1 MLMTMMTMVT
11 KTTTMVMMMMAMMMM
26 MTIWN
31 LLVCS
36 TAKRNI
42 TSGIGAFE
50 TVLCSCKKYFKNLS
64 VGKPMMIGL
73 ILFGNELKP

>member
-1 MLMTMMTMVT
+1 MKIMLMMTMMM
-11 KTTTMVMMMMAMMMM
+11 MMIMMMAM
-26 MTIWN
+26 TILN

-50 TVLCSCKKYFKNLS
+50 TVLCSCKMYFKEYLLQNL
-64 VGKPMMIGL
+64 
-73 ILFGNELKP
+73 